1 MENNRWVATDKEIS
15 PVFDFSN
22 VDLLYYFSY
31 VLAVSLAGIL
41 IAIAVA
47 VIAKKWEI
55 IKFWLFLKFGI
66 KFKDKADMM
75 KNIASLD
82 YDAFLNYR

>member
-1 MENNRWVATDKEIS
+1 MHKIIYIS
-15 PVFDFSN
+15 N
-22 VDLLYYFSY
+22 
-31 VLAVSLAGIL
+31 LAISSAGIL

-66 KFKDKADMM
+66 KFKDKADVME
-75 KNIASLD
+75 NNADLD
-82 YDAFLNYR
+82 YDAFINYT